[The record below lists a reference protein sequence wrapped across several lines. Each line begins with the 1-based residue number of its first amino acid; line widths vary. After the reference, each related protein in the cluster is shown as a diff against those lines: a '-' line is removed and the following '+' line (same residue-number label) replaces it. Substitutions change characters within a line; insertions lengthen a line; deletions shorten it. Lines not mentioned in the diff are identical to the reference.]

1 MNSLY
6 PSTSTYTEQYAS
18 IVRQIINYG
27 VVTDPT
33 KVRGTYKSDG
43 EIATTRKLLSQKF
56 IVMPADSGILSSKK
70 LFARTAIMEMLLFW
84 QYKTNRREDF
94 KSANVKIWDEW
105 FITDPESEWYD
116 TIGPAYGYQLGRR
129 VRCVTLE
136 ELSKSG
142 HKLQYD
148 PKFAPYK
155 KDAVLVDSV
164 DHLIIKLKVNPGS
177 RQNVVSLWNT
187 EDIDKMALPPCVWN
201 TTWSTVDDVL
211 NVEVGIRS
219 NDMGPGNPFNV
230 FQYKVLLMMIA
241 QVTNLKVGVITFN
254 ITDAH
259 VYERHVPVLLEQ
271 LAQPPRKQATIEL
284 NPEVTD
290 FYAFTPDD
298 VWITFPDGES
308 EFVAT
313 FDISV

>member
-1 MNSLY
+1 MNLLA
-6 PSTSTYTEQYAS
+6 PTTATYTEQYS
-18 IVRQIINYG
+18 QMVRNIINYG
-27 VVTDPT
+27 YVADPAT
-33 KVRGTYKSDG
+33 VRGTYKSDG

-56 IVMPADSGILSSKK
+56 IVMPSDSGILSSKK
-70 LFARTAIMEMLLFW
+70 LFARIAIMEMLLFW

-94 KSANVKIWDEW
+94 KNANVKIWDEW
-105 FITDPESEWYD
+105 FITDPDSEWYD

-129 VRCVTLE
+129 VRCITLD
-136 ELSKSG
+136 ELTRSG
-142 HKLQYD
+142 HRLQYN
-148 PKFAPYK
+148 PAFAPYK
-155 KDAVLVDSV
+155 KDAVLVDAV

-201 TTWSTVDDVL
+201 TTWSTVGDVL

-230 FQYKVLLMMIA
+230 FQYKILLMMIA
-241 QVTNLKVGVITFN
+241 QVTDLKVGVVTFN

-271 LAQPPRKQATIEL
+271 LAQPPREQAIVRL
-284 NPEVTD
+284 NPAIRD
-290 FYAFTPDD
+290 FYDFTPND
-298 VWITFPDGES
+298 VIIEFPEGES